1 MHQLFCKKSNQQIC
15 IHNFIEAY
23 SYVYSWYEVIWL
35 CTILLYYKYM
45 MKKIYL
51 LKCCHHYNI
60 TLVYSFSYTSFYFL
74 SQIKCIVKW
83 KISHL
88 FFYEYFG
95 NLKELHITVWYEEHT
110 SIFPF
115 SIYINKLD
123 ITPKLICRIE
133 LLKKIN
139 WLDHEYIYF
148 GSRQCFL
155 FIYL

>member
-1 MHQLFCKKSNQQIC
+1 MYIVDMKWYDCALSYYITSIWWKK
-15 IHNFIEAY
+15 
-23 SYVYSWYEVIWL
+23 
-35 CTILLYYKYM
+35 
-45 MKKIYL
+45 YL

-74 SQIKCIVKW
+74 SQIKCIAKW

-95 NLKELHITVWYEEHT
+95 NLKELHITVLYEEHA

-123 ITPKLICRIE
+123 IAPKLICWIE

-139 WLDHEYIYF
+139 WWDHEYIYF

-155 FIYL
+155 FIYLFVIFKKNN